1 MHQHSQLSRNH
12 PERNGGGCAS
22 DKMVLFQI
30 IMKYIDIPDFIR
42 TYITKRAESLFAKDI
57 ENNKE
62 LLSER
67 IGGKSVLV
75 IGGAG
80 TIGSSYI
87 EAVLRFRPKRLYVV
101 DINENGLTELTRHLR
116 SKTNQ
121 YVPDDYKTYPMSFG
135 DEVFKKMFLNE
146 GPFEIV
152 ANFAAH
158 KHVRSEKDKYSIE
171 AMIENN
177 VFKAKA
183 FLDLL
188 LQHKPERFFCV
199 STDKAANPVNVMGAS
214 KKLMEEVIMAYSDQ
228 LHISTARFANV
239 AFSNGS
245 LLAGYIERLMKRQ
258 PLSCPSDVKRFFVSP
273 EESGQICM
281 LACMLGESG
290 DILFPKLEEEE
301 MAYFRDITEDFF
313 KVMERQTDQCASE
326 EEAKQKAAVALPQHP
341 YPVYYFSSDTSGE
354 KLYEEFYT
362 EYDELDMTS
371 FNGLGVVKNAKKEP
385 LSKINQTIDDLKQ
398 LMNSG
403 EYDKADIVNL
413 LKSCIPNFEH
423 IETGKSLDQKM

>member
-1 MHQHSQLSRNH
+1 MNL
-12 PERNGGGCAS
+12 
-22 DKMVLFQI
+22 
-30 IMKYIDIPDFIR
+30 IDIPTFIK
-42 TYITKRAESLFAKDI
+42 THITKRPESLFLKDI

-62 LLSER
+62 LLSKK
-67 IGGKSVLV
+67 IKDKSVLV

-87 EAVLRFRPKRLYVV
+87 KAVLKFEPKRLYVV
-101 DINENGLTELTRHLR
+101 DTNENGLTELTRDLR
-116 SKTNQ
+116 SDKDQ
-121 YVPDDYKTYPMSFG
+121 FVPDDYKTYPMSFG
-135 DEVFKKMFLNE
+135 DDVFRKMFVSE

-177 VFKAKA
+177 VIKAKA

-188 LQHKPERFFCV
+188 MQHKPEHFFCV

-214 KKLMEEVIMAYSDQ
+214 KKLMEEVIMAYSSDMQ
-228 LHISTARFANV
+228 ITTARFANV

-245 LLAGYIERLMKRQ
+245 LLAGYLERLIKQQ
-258 PLSCPSDVKRFFVSP
+258 PISCPADVKRFFVSP

-281 LACMLGESG
+281 LACMLGASG
-290 DILFPKLEEEE
+290 DIFFPKLEEEE
-301 MAYFRDITEDFF
+301 MVYFNEITEDFF
-313 KVMERQTDQCASE
+313 KAMGQKTDKCSSDD
-326 EEAKQKAAVALPQHP
+326 EAKSKAANMKPGDA
-341 YPVYYFSSDTSGE
+341 YPVHYFVSDTSGE

-362 EYDELDMTS
+362 DTDKLDMES
-371 FNGLGVVKNAKKEP
+371 YAGLGVIKNAKREP
-385 LSKINQTIDDLKQ
+385 VDKINETLKSLIS

-403 EYDKADIVNL
+403 RYDKADIVNL
-413 LKSCIPNFEH
+413 LKVYIPDFEH

>member
-1 MHQHSQLSRNH
+1 MNL
-12 PERNGGGCAS
+12 
-22 DKMVLFQI
+22 
-30 IMKYIDIPDFIR
+30 IDIPNFIKTR
-42 TYITKRAESLFAKDI
+42 ITKRPKSLFLSDI
-57 ENNKE
+57 EKNKTI
-62 LLSER
+62 LSQK
-67 IGGKSVLV
+67 IKNKSVLV

-87 EAVLRFRPKRLYVV
+87 KAVLKFEPKRLYVV
-101 DINENGLTELTRHLR
+101 DTNENGLTELTRDLR
-116 SKTNQ
+116 SDKNQ
-121 YVPDDYKTYPMSFG
+121 FVPDDYKTYPMSFG
-135 DEVFKKMFLNE
+135 DEVFRKMFVNE

-177 VFKAKA
+177 VIKAKA

-188 LQHKPERFFCV
+188 LEHKPEHFFCV

-214 KKLMEEVIMAYSDQ
+214 KKLMEEVIMAYSKDMQ
-228 LHISTARFANV
+228 ITTARFANV

-245 LLAGYIERLMKRQ
+245 LLAGYIERLIKKQ
-258 PLSCPSDVKRFFVSP
+258 PISCPADVKRFFVSP

-281 LACMLGESG
+281 LACMLGASG
-290 DILFPKLEEEE
+290 DIFFPKLEDEQ
-301 MAYFRDITEDFF
+301 MVYFNEITEDFF
-313 KVMERQTDQCASE
+313 EAMGRETDKCTSDD
-326 EEAKQKAAVALPQHP
+326 EAKSKVVNLTENDA
-341 YPVYYFSSDTSGE
+341 YPVHYFISDTSGE

-362 EYDELDMTS
+362 EADKLDLDTFDS
-371 FNGLGVVKNAKKEP
+371 LGVVKNAKRE
-385 LSKINQTIDDLKQ
+385 SIATINETLAQLIA

-403 EYDKADIVNL
+403 NYDKVDIVNL
-413 LKSCIPNFEH
+413 LKKYIPDFEH